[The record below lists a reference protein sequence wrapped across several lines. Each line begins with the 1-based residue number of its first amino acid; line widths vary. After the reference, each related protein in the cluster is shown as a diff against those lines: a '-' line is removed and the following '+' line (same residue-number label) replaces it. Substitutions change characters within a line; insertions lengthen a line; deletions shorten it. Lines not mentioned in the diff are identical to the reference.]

1 MRTRRT
7 IRRHLRNFTVILLMI
22 LAFCSG
28 FFGHTLLNAR
38 AEEKARPEWNRY
50 YTSVQIR
57 QGDSLWNLSDKYRQG
72 SGYSRQEYI
81 DELKRIKIGTASLR
95 RISDG
100 RIFRG
105 IICRLHIAAVLVII
119 RFVLLFILY

>member
-57 QGDSLWNLSDKYRQG
+57 QLNFCQLSA
-72 SGYSRQEYI
+72 
-81 DELKRIKIGTASLR
+81 TFNASLTA
-95 RISDG
+95 
-100 RIFRG
+100 
-105 IICRLHIAAVLVII
+105 L
-119 RFVLLFILY
+119 

>member
-1 MRTRRT
+1 MFGSYNRNITNVRSKYPNRGILMRTRRT

-57 QGDSLWNLSDKYRQG
+57 QGRQSLEPGRQIPPR
-72 SGYSRQEYI
+72 SGYSVRS
-81 DELKRIKIGTASLR
+81 T
-95 RISDG
+95 
-100 RIFRG
+100 
-105 IICRLHIAAVLVII
+105 
-119 RFVLLFILY
+119 

>member
-57 QGDSLWNLSDKYRQG
+57 QGDSLWNLADKY
-72 SGYSRQEYI
+72 QEYI
-81 DELKRIKIGTASLR
+81 DELKRMNGLKSEQ
-95 RISDG
+95 
-100 RIFRG
+100 
-105 IICRLHIAAVLVII
+105 LHSGEYLTVVYFAE
-119 RFVLLFILY
+119 